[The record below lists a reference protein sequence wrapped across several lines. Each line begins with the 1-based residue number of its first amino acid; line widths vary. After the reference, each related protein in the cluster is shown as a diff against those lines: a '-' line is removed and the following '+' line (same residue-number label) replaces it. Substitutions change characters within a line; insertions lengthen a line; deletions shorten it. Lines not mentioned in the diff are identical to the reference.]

1 MIMQESRVAPIRL
14 AQKFSRVSEPPDHHA
29 MRERAEHAERRRL
42 GGGGP
47 ADDHHANHEDDQHQA
62 GNEVALL
69 SLILSRNV
77 SVIHVAAASS
87 PG

>member
-14 AQKFSRVSEPPDHHA
+14 VQKFSRVSEPPDHQA
-29 MRERAEHAERRRL
+29 MSERAEHAVGRRL

-47 ADDHHANHEDDQHQA
+47 AGDHHPDHEDDQHQA

-69 SLILSRNV
+69 S
-77 SVIHVAAASS
+77 
-87 PG
+87 